1 VSDERDQAEQFAE
14 LFRSVY
20 LTFHRRDGPRGR
32 LPGASRAVLEHL
44 AMAGPL
50 TIGEASAHLSRAQ
63 SVVSDIVSHLADQ
76 GLLEREADPADRRR
90 TLIWLTQAGHDTL
103 RQDREVLGLDLL
115 TRGFATL
122 APGQADVLMSGLRAL
137 VRAADQLPS
146 STEKERGVSHDDQ
159 GSV

>member
-1 VSDERDQAEQFAE
+1 MSDESDQAERFAG
-14 LFRSVY
+14 LFRAVY

-44 AMAGPL
+44 AMTGPL

-63 SVVSDIVSHLADQ
+63 SVVSEIVSHLADQ

-103 RQDREVLGLDLL
+103 RRDREVLDLDALACA
-115 TRGFATL
+115 FATL
-122 APGQADVLMSGLRAL
+122 QADQADVLISGLQAL
-137 VRAADQLPS
+137 VHAVDQPS
-146 STEKERGVSHDDQ
+146 HSTERGISHDDH
-159 GSV
+159 GNV